1 MCSGIEVMNPTP
13 VDWRNDRTRVELP
26 HGQPDGQDPQVA
38 RTREE
43 VLAGGT
49 RLFDNLRTYL
59 SGWKI
64 PPSSSAGVTDL
75 SDRIAERSPRAAR
88 QESPRLGSIWF
99 HARARIPKTD
109 LTRKFVWL
117 PGTH

>member
-1 MCSGIEVMNPTP
+1 CAAGIEVMNPTP

-26 HGQPDGQDPQVA
+26 HGQPDGEDPQEA

-49 RLFDNLRTYL
+49 RLFEQPDERTCPDGR
-59 SGWKI
+59 SH
-64 PPSSSAGVTDL
+64 SVTDL

-88 QESPRLGSIWF
+88 WIATSVSRSSAPPC
-99 HARARIPKTD
+99 RISTSALK
-109 LTRKFVWL
+109 LSRRS
-117 PGTH
+117 G

>member
-1 MCSGIEVMNPTP
+1 CLDLRRSRPPRPPDRRRAAAYRRLASASISTREPDASAAPTVVRASGIEVMNPTP

-26 HGQPDGQDPQVA
+26 HGQPDGEDPQVA

-49 RLFDNLRTYL
+49 RPSTTLRTYL

-64 PPSSSAGVTDL
+64 PRHRAQASRISA
-75 SDRIAERSPRAAR
+75 
-88 QESPRLGSIWF
+88 
-99 HARARIPKTD
+99 
-109 LTRKFVWL
+109 
-117 PGTH
+117 

>member
-1 MCSGIEVMNPTP
+1 MNPTP

-26 HGQPDGQDPQVA
+26 HGQPDGEDPQVA

-49 RLFDNLRTYL
+49 RLFGQPYERTCPDGR
-59 SGWKI
+59 SH
-64 PPSSSAGVTDL
+64 GVTDL

-109 LTRKFVWL
+109 LTRKFAWL